1 MVTIQLYNYA
11 GHKNTVNKELTP
23 TITLSG
29 TLKNYFNTLHPDVTV
44 RSKNKIN
51 GNYCY
56 IDVFDRYYFIDDVIY
71 KENNA
76 VELVLAIDVLK
87 SYECEILDTVAT
99 NVYRDDANK
108 FVSNRTTT
116 RIVTPIIEKLSFSNE
131 GVLDET
137 GNLIMVTIK
146 GGENETDK

>member
-1 MVTIQLYNYA
+1 MVTIQLYNYV

-23 TITLSG
+23 TIALRG

-44 RSKNKIN
+44 RCKNKIN

-71 KENNA
+71 KDNNA

-87 SYECEILDTVAT
+87 TYEGDILNAVGT
-99 NVYRDDANK
+99 NVYRDEANK
-108 FVSNRTTT
+108 FVSNRDTT
-116 RIVTPIIEKLSFSNE
+116 RIVTPIIEKIGFSNE
-131 GVLDET
+131 GVLDEV

-146 GGENETDK
+146 GGENGTDK